1 MESPKVTKAHIEL
14 LKREA
19 YNDFFTFAKY
29 VCQWTEMEE
38 QPHRE
43 MCDFATMGL
52 EDWTDNRGHK
62 VMGNYTPKVTL
73 QEVKDRHEKTGEDW
87 QARAKKLIQ
96 VPRSSFKSS
105 VLSNALPLWLLWH
118 NPNIR
123 IMIGS
128 ETLGNSKLYLSA
140 IKDQIDNNELLRLVC
155 TNEKG
160 DFLIAPAKDT
170 TGGWTE
176 DQMLLKNRTDLGRK
190 EPTIFCTSV
199 ENTRTGLHPDV
210 IIFDD
215 LVSEGNVNTANNI
228 QKTKDV
234 YKYAL
239 SLLDPTGIL
248 LVVGTRYHYNDL
260 YNDLLKSPS
269 FDRLI
274 RPAILRDTGEL
285 YFPKRITHDFLAEKQ
300 QEQGTYIYSC
310 QYMLEP
316 MDDSLRDF
324 QKHWFRWYKQDEYH
338 SIRDKCLNVYIVT
351 DFAISMNKRA
361 DYTVIMAIGETFDR
375 KLYVLE
381 YTRERLNPYQTIQGV
396 FEMSAK
402 YKDKLRKVQI
412 EAVAFQIA
420 MTYLLKNEQK
430 RRGVRL
436 PLLETKPRQ
445 RKEERIKLTIPMFE
459 RGEVFFQEG
468 MNDLYDELISLGSW
482 EHDDLADA
490 FSNILECLKPSAELI
505 TQSVRDPEVKR
516 SGRTNY

>member
-1 MESPKVTKAHIEL
+1 MAITKAQLEL

-19 YNDFFTFAKY
+19 YNDFYTFAKY

-43 MCDFATMGL
+43 MCYFATMGL
-52 EDWTDNRGHK
+52 EDWVDNRGNK
-62 VMGNYTPKVTL
+62 MLVNYQPPVTTEQIKAMYERAGESWL
-73 QEVKDRHEKTGEDW
+73 ARH
-87 QARAKKLIQ
+87 KKLIQ

-105 VLSNALPLWLLWH
+105 VISNALILWLLWH

-140 IKDQIDNNELLRLVC
+140 IKDQIENNELLRIIC
-155 TNEKG
+155 TNDKG
-160 DFLIAPAKDT
+160 VYLLEPAKDV

-176 DQMLLKNRTDLGRK
+176 DQVLLKHRTDLGRK

-210 IIFDD
+210 IVFDD

-234 YKYAL
+234 YKYSL

-248 LVVGTRYHYNDL
+248 FVVGTRYHYNDL
-260 YNDLLKSPS
+260 YNDLLKSTS
-269 FDRLI
+269 FDKLV
-274 RPAILRDTGEL
+274 RPAVLPDTGEL
-285 YFPKRITHDFLAEKQ
+285 YFPKRITQAFLDEKK
-300 QEQGTYIYSC
+300 QEQGTYIFSC

-316 MDDSLRDF
+316 VDDAMRDF
-324 QKHWFRWYKQDEYH
+324 QKHWFKWFKADDLEE
-338 SIRDKCLNVYIVT
+338 IVEKCINYYVVT
-351 DFAISMNKRA
+351 DFAISLKKRA
-361 DYTVIMAIGETFDR
+361 DYTVIMAVGETFDK

-381 YTRERLNPYQTIQGV
+381 YDRDRLNPHETIQAL
-396 FEMSAK
+396 FEMCAK
-402 YKDKLRKVQI
+402 YKKRLRRVQI
-412 EAVAFQIA
+412 ESVAFQA
-420 MTYLLKNEQK
+420 SMMYLIKNEQK

-445 RKEERIKLTIPMFE
+445 NKEERIKLLIPLFE
-459 RGEVFFQEG
+459 RGEVFLKEG
-468 MNDLYDELISLGSW
+468 MQDLYDELVSLGSW
-482 EHDDLADA
+482 EHDDVADA
-490 FSNILECLKPSAELI
+490 LSNILECLKPYVLLATDSTDDPI
-505 TQSVRDPEVKR
+505 TIRNR
-516 SGRTNY
+516 RTNY